1 MDYPFAALV
10 GQEPMQTALLLN
22 AVYPGIGGVLIR
34 GERGTAKST
43 AARSLAGLLPPLRV
57 VDGCPFHCDPSESW
71 VDCPHCSTLE
81 ARREASVPAPF
92 VDLPLGAT
100 EDRILGSLD
109 FERVLREGRRA
120 FQPGLLAAAH
130 RGVLYIDEVNLLP
143 DHLVDVLLDAA
154 AMGVNTVQR
163 EGVSV
168 IHPCCFLL
176 IGTMN
181 PEEGDLRPQ
190 LLDRF
195 GLVVDVAAPRET
207 ALRTE
212 IVRRRLA
219 FEDDRLDFIAAWE
232 AEQDALCQRITAAR
246 ERLPRVSV
254 PEGLLTSISQLCCD
268 FEVDG
273 LRADLTLHKTAR
285 ARAAF
290 HGREEVTR
298 EDIRAAAELVLPHRR
313 KRRPFESPQ
322 RGREELDDRLSELER
337 QRPPQSPSGEQLDD
351 QNRGSDSGEANG
363 QSTNPTEERIF
374 EAAHPQA
381 VRPMEVVTAGDS
393 SPTRGRRNKAASGER
408 GRFVRAICDEKAG
421 DLAVA
426 ATVRAA
432 AARGRWQDGKLQVT
446 AADLHR
452 PERDGRTGTLLLF
465 IVDASGSMAARRRME
480 SVKGAVLGLLHSA
493 YEQRDQVGVV
503 AFRGPRAEVL
513 LSPTSRVELAE
524 QSLRELPTG
533 GRTPLAH
540 ALILAGEVAQ
550 QARRTQPDLP
560 LLLILLS
567 DGRANVPLPGTTGDP
582 WRQALRAAEALAA
595 ATLPALVLDT
605 AEGFV
610 RLGRV
615 QEVAQA
621 LAAPCLPLEELT
633 ADNLILQVRARR

>member
-10 GQEPMQTALLLN
+10 GHEPMQTALLLN

-43 AARSLAGLLPPLRV
+43 AARSLAGLLPPLLV
-57 VDGCPFHCDPSESW
+57 VEGCPFHCDPAQPWEG
-71 VDCPHCSTLE
+71 CPHCSALE
-81 ARREASVPAPF
+81 ERRDASVPVPF

-100 EDRILGSLD
+100 EDRVLGSLD

-168 IHPCCFLL
+168 IHPCRFLL

-195 GLVVDVAAPRET
+195 GLVVEVAAPRET
-207 ALRTE
+207 AVRAE

-219 FEDDRLDFIAAWE
+219 FEDDSARFLADWQG
-232 AEQDALCQRITAAR
+232 EQENLRRRIVGAR
-246 ERLPRVSV
+246 ERLPCVAV
-254 PEGLLTSISQLCCD
+254 PEGLVTFISQLCCD

-290 HGREEVTR
+290 HDREVVTL
-298 EDIRAAAELVLPHRR
+298 EDVRAAAEMVLPHRR
-313 KRRPFESPQ
+313 KHRSFESPQ
-322 RGREELDDRLSELER
+322 RSREDLDQRLDEMER
-337 QRPPQSPSGEQLDD
+337 RRPQQSPLREQPDEE
-351 QNRGSDSGEANG
+351 NRGSGGVETDG
-363 QSTNPTEERIF
+363 QGTNPTGERLF
-374 EAAHPQA
+374 EAAPA
-381 VRPMEVVTAGDS
+381 KPARRMEVE
-393 SPTRGRRNKAASGER
+393 SPRDASLPRGRRNMAASGER
-408 GRFVRAICDEKAG
+408 GRFVRAIRDERAA
-421 DLAVA
+421 DLAIG

-432 AARGRWQDGKLQVT
+432 AARGIREDGKVRVT

-452 PERDGRTGTLLLF
+452 PERDGRSGTVLLF

-480 SVKGAVLGLLHSA
+480 AVKGAILGLLRSA
-493 YEQRDQVGVV
+493 YEQRDQVGVI

-513 LSPTSRVELAE
+513 LSPTNRVELAE

-540 ALILAGEVAQ
+540 AFVLAGEVAQ
-550 QARRTQPDLP
+550 QARRAKSELP

-582 WRQALRAAEALAA
+582 WRQALQAAEALAA
-595 ATLPALVLDT
+595 EALPALVLDT

-610 RLGRV
+610 RLERV
-615 QEVAQA
+615 KEVAQA
-621 LAAPCLPLEELT
+621 LAAPCLPLEELS
-633 ADNLILQVRARR
+633 ADSLLLKVRARS

>member
-43 AARSLAGLLPPLRV
+43 AARSLAGLLPPLCV
-57 VDGCPFHCDPSESW
+57 VEECPFHCDPAKPW
-71 VDCPHCSTLE
+71 VDCPHCSATE
-81 ARREASVPAPF
+81 EPRETSVPAPF

-100 EDRILGSLD
+100 EDRVLGSLD
-109 FERVLREGRRA
+109 FERVLREGCRA

-154 AMGVNTVQR
+154 AMGINTVQR

-168 IHPCCFLL
+168 IHPCRFLL

-195 GLVVDVAAPRET
+195 GLVVEVAAPRET
-207 ALRTE
+207 GVRAE

-219 FEDDRLDFIAAWE
+219 FEENCAGFVAAWQDEQE
-232 AEQDALCQRITAAR
+232 ALRQRITVAR
-246 ERLPRVSV
+246 DRLPRVIV
-254 PEGLLTSISQLCCD
+254 PEGLLTFISQLCCE

-273 LRADLTLHKTAR
+273 LRADLTLYKAAR
-285 ARAAF
+285 ARSAF
-290 HGREEVTR
+290 HGREEVTL
-298 EDIRAAAELVLPHRR
+298 EDIRAAAQLVLPHRR

-322 RGREELDDRLSELER
+322 TSRAELDQCLNEMER
-337 QRPPQSPSGEQLDD
+337 QRPFQSPLGDQPDDEQSDRDGREPNGLRT
-351 QNRGSDSGEANG
+351 NR
-363 QSTNPTEERIF
+363 TEERIF
-374 EAAHPQA
+374 EMPPAQP
-381 VRPMEVVTAGDS
+381 VRRLEVAS
-393 SPTRGRRNKAASGER
+393 SSDNPSLRGRRNTAASGER
-408 GRFVRAICDEKAG
+408 GRFVRAVPDERATQ
-421 DLAVA
+421 LAVA

-432 AARGRWQDGKLQVT
+432 AARGICEDGKLRVT
-446 AADLHR
+446 AEDLHR

-465 IVDASGSMAARRRME
+465 VVDASGSMAARRRME
-480 SVKGAVLGLLHSA
+480 AVKGAVLGLLRSA
-493 YEQRDQVGVV
+493 YEQRDQVGVI

-513 LSPTSRVELAE
+513 LPPTSRVELAE
-524 QSLRELPTG
+524 QSLRVLPTG

-540 ALILAGEVAQ
+540 ALVLAGEVAH
-550 QARRTQPDLP
+550 QARRMQPELP
-560 LLLILLS
+560 LLLLLLS
-567 DGRANVPLPGTTGDP
+567 DGRANVPRPGTTGDP
-582 WRQALRAAEALAA
+582 WRQALQAAEALAA
-595 ATLPALVLDT
+595 AALPALVLDT

-610 RLGRV
+610 SLGRA
-615 QEVAQA
+615 QEVAKV

-633 ADNLILQVRARR
+633 GDNLILQVRGRC